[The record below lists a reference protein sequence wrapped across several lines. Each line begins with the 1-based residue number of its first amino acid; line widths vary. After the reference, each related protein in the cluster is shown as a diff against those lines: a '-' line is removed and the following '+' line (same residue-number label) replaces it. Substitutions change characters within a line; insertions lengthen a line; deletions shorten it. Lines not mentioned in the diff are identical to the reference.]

1 MKMSDSL
8 LRGWLLIGA
17 FALVLAGVLWV
28 RRIFAPQPE
37 PPAGVT
43 EMTVLPA
50 SERSSSAAT
59 EGAAADTATDKGK
72 AAAGNKGESTDKS
85 KNKSKYKSKSKNK
98 SKSRGKKSV
107 KPRKKKEKKSP
118 ESAKEPYSRD
128 YLDVL

>member
-72 AAAGNKGESTDKS
+72 AATGNKGESTDKS
-85 KNKSKYKSKSKNK
+85 KNKSKYKSKS
-98 SKSRGKKSV
+98 RGKKSV
-107 KPRKKKEKKSP
+107 KRRKKKEKKSP

-128 YLDVL
+128 YLDEL